1 MELLV
6 LPNNRRLA
14 FDSGANL
21 LEVLREHRVGISYS
35 CMSGRCGTC
44 RCRVIDGSVISSA
57 AKSGDSNRIEE
68 HYVLACQSVLTSNC
82 AIEIIDLRR
91 HSHSP
96 GANHQRHGCRR
107 RVAHSRYSPHP
118 HSPRQAL

>member
-1 MELLV
+1 MCGIVSGYVLVTPKLNTEARSMELLV
-6 LPNNRRLA
+6 LPNNRRLP

-57 AKSGDSNRIEE
+57 AKIGR
-68 HYVLACQSVLTSNC
+68 
-82 AIEIIDLRR
+82 
-91 HSHSP
+91 
-96 GANHQRHGCRR
+96 
-107 RVAHSRYSPHP
+107 AHV
-118 HSPRQAL
+118 